1 MGCAGKLLLLLLVIG
16 LVVVAEQVAR
26 EEGRQEH
33 SKVGEGQGG
42 QVQPADCCGQG

>member
-1 MGCAGKLLLLLLVIG
+1 MLLLLVID

-26 EEGRQEH
+26 EEGWQEH

-42 QVQPADCCGQG
+42 QVQTANCCGQG